1 MEAIL
6 PEKQRRF
13 IEQNRGMCKG
23 RYHIGYL
30 VILGIAGGEELK
42 KKALEKVGR
51 TQYRP
56 DEMYLTQEACAIV
69 TFGAEN
75 GVPAFRSGKMVAQ
88 AFKRAQPQLFQDLTP
103 QKILDLLCTAYS
115 METDYGS
122 TVKVLE
128 CGPNR
133 AIIERKNNP
142 MPCEFFRGVI
152 QGIFEVTNF
161 AAEAKEI
168 KCQWREDAP
177 ACWYEVTWSS

>member
-13 IEQNRGMCKG
+13 LARNQVMCKG

-42 KKALEKVGR
+42 QKALEKVGR

-56 DEMYLTQEACAIV
+56 EEMYPTQEACAIV
-69 TFGAEN
+69 AFGDEN
-75 GVPAFRSGKMVAQ
+75 GVPAFRSGTMVAQ
-88 AFKRAQPQLFQDLTP
+88 SFKRAQPQLFQELTP
-103 QKILDLLCTAYS
+103 QKILDLLCAAYA

-122 TVKVLE
+122 TVQVIE
-128 CGPNR
+128 RGPNR
-133 AIIERKNNP
+133 AVVERKNNP

-152 QGIFEVTNF
+152 QGIFEIANLR
-161 AAEAKEI
+161 AEAKEI